1 MKIIK
6 DIKILN
12 TYINKFEI
20 NKILPAVALKEA
32 ALYHFEKSDY
42 ICSYGEKILNF
53 YFLVEGNAKV
63 YVLLENGK
71 SFLLK
76 FYEPFSNFGDL
87 EILEKSHYQTNVE
100 ALKDTFCIGIPTDII
115 NKYCITD
122 AIFLRYLC
130 LNLSD
135 KLNNLSN
142 ISSINILY
150 PLENRLASYL
160 SHIAAGEKIFNLT
173 SSFSDIADLLGTSYR
188 HLSRTLKG
196 LNEKKIIR
204 SSKKRIEIL
213 DVGALV
219 ELAGELY
226 K

>member
-6 DIKILN
+6 NVELLN
-12 TYINKFEI
+12 IYINEFKI
-20 NKILPAVALKEA
+20 NKILPTEALKKA
-32 ALYHFEKSDY
+32 VLYHFDKGDY
-42 ICSYGEKILNF
+42 ICIYGEKILNF
-53 YFLVEGNAKV
+53 YFLVKGNAKV

-100 ALKDTFCIGIPTDII
+100 ALNDTFCIGIPTDII
-115 NKYCITD
+115 NKYCIND
-122 AIFLRYLC
+122 ATFLRYLC

-160 SHIAAGEKIFNLT
+160 SHISAGEKIFSLT

-196 LNEKKIIR
+196 LNEKKIII
-204 SSKKRIEIL
+204 SNKKIVEIL
-213 DVGALV
+213 DEPALV
-219 ELAGELY
+219 ELAGDLY